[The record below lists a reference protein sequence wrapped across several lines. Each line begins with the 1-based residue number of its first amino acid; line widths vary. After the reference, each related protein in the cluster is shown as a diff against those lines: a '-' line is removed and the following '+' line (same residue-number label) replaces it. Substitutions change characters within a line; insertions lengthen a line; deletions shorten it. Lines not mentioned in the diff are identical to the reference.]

1 MKRDGSVKT
10 RLRHVWKDK
19 LRAVALPIGGV
30 VIVGV
35 LLLPVY
41 LTVVTS
47 LEPSTVVEATP
58 LSLVPHSFAVSNYTV
73 AIQNESGSL
82 LTSLLIS
89 FGAVALSLAIG
100 VPGAYGLW
108 KYGLLKGRVFSTTVI
123 IALLVAQMVPGI
135 SLSLAFYNLFL
146 HVHILNT
153 YWGLVIADST
163 LGVPFVVLVVRA
175 YMRSIPP
182 VIMDAAVVDGAG
194 EPRVLRSIIVP
205 LAVPGIVTAALFV
218 FLGAWSDFLFAFTL
232 TNGTSVTP
240 ITLGMYKFLQGHAEY
255 WGPLMATVVFAAIPA
270 AIFLILAQRY
280 IVGGLRGAWSQ

>member
-1 MKRDGSVKT
+1 MNPDGGFKT
-10 RLRHVWKDK
+10 RLRHLWKYR

-30 VIVGV
+30 VIVGA

-47 LEPSTVVEATP
+47 LEQSSLVQATP
-58 LSLVPHSFAVSNYTV
+58 LGLIPHSFAVGNYAT
-73 AIQNESGSL
+73 AISDESGSL

-89 FGAVALSLAIG
+89 LGAVGLSLAIG

-108 KYGLLKGRVFSTTVI
+108 KYGLLKGRLFSTTVI

-205 LAVPGIVTAALFV
+205 LAVPGIVTASLFV

-270 AIFLILAQRY
+270 AIFLILAQRF
-280 IVGGLRGAWSQ
+280 VVSGLRGAWSG

>member
-1 MKRDGSVKT
+1 
-10 RLRHVWKDK
+10 
-19 LRAVALPIGGV
+19 
-30 VIVGV
+30 
-35 LLLPVY
+35 VY
-41 LTVVTS
+41 LTVITS
-47 LEPSTVVEATP
+47 LERSNVVQATP
-58 LSLVPHSFAVSNYTV
+58 LSLIPRSFAISNYMT
-73 AIQNESGSL
+73 AISNEAGSL

-89 FGAVALSLAIG
+89 LGAVGLSLAIG
-100 VPGAYGLW
+100 IPGAYGLW
-108 KYGLLKGRVFSTTVI
+108 KYGLLKGRMFSTTVI

-194 EPRVLRSIIVP
+194 EPRMLRSIIVP
-205 LAVPGIVTAALFV
+205 LAVPGIVTASLFV

-240 ITLGMYKFLQGHAEY
+240 ITLGMYKFLQGHVEY

-270 AIFLILAQRY
+270 AIFLVLAQRF
-280 IVGGLRGAWSQ
+280 IVGGLRGAWSG